1 MDKNQP
7 GEKAVSCY
15 ITQKVKLG
23 CAKVWG
29 LRELGL
35 QGTGWIKQYCVALIQ
50 AAHPHPSCLLA
61 MQVEKG
67 GSQTQKAPLCQGAFL
82 SRSQGITESSI

>member
-1 MDKNQP
+1 MRC
-7 GEKAVSCY
+7 S

-35 QGTGWIKQYCVALIQ
+35 QGSVWSKQCCVALVE
-50 AAHPHPSCLLA
+50 ATHPHPSCLLA

-67 GSQTQKAPLCQGAFL
+67 GSQTQKAPLCQGTFL